1 MKQVI
6 KHYPALQLLPVVGR
20 GIMLSGALALALPA
34 QAQIA
39 VTNVT
44 YGALVDNTDI
54 VQGGL
59 TFRQQYAPVNTVT
72 TSLGDYR
79 FNGPVASNIF
89 VRRNAGGTG
98 PNNTTVFYQTSGST
112 STAPLGQYASSV
124 QNMFLSNNLY
134 EGLRNPFANGAGAQ
148 NSNIERIDFYY
159 AGGYTVQANDSLV
172 FFDLENTGN
181 FGDGFRIAA
190 FTAVDGAG
198 DLDVGTAGTPT
209 TYANSGL
216 LVAADSFGGPIN
228 SPTGGTTGNF
238 ERATYTSGDNLS
250 GTASSVTNIGSG
262 LNLVGILIRFADL
275 GIAAGTTIQGFSL
288 MAGDTV
294 PTSAANLVNWNNVA
308 YYPTNTSAT
317 ATGNMDFMGFGATIS
332 RPVPEPST
340 YGAIFIGL
348 SALFFGWRRH
358 RRGVNAPAV

>member
-1 MKQVI
+1 MQNFA
-6 KHYPALQLLPVVGR
+6 PPPSSGRLLAVAGR
-20 GIMLSGALALALPA
+20 FSLLLGAMALALTA

-44 YGALVDNTDI
+44 YGTLVNNADSTH
-54 VQGGL
+54 GGL
-59 TFRQQYAPVNTVT
+59 AFREQYAPVNTVT

-79 FNGPVASNIF
+79 FDGPVASNIF
-89 VRRNAGGTG
+89 VRRNTSEAG
-98 PNNTTVFYQTSGST
+98 PNNTTVFYQTSDST
-112 STAPLGQYASSV
+112 STAPLGQYESSV
-124 QNMFLSNNLY
+124 QEMFLGNNLY
-134 EGLRNPFANGAGAQ
+134 EGLRNPFANGVGAQ
-148 NSNIERIDFYY
+148 NSNIERLDFYY

-198 DLDVGTAGTPT
+198 DLDAGTAGTPT
-209 TYANSGL
+209 TYANAGL
-216 LVAADSFGGPIN
+216 LVAADSFGGPLN

-238 ERATYTSGDNLS
+238 ERATYTNGNNLS

-262 LNLVGILIRFADL
+262 LNLVGILIRFSDL

-294 PTSAANLVNWNNVA
+294 PVSAANLVNWNTAA
-308 YYPTNTSAT
+308 YYPTNTSST
-317 ATGNMDFMGFGATIS
+317 ATGNMDFMGFGATVS
-332 RPVPEPST
+332 RRVPEPST

-358 RRGVNAPAV
+358 RRAA

>member
-1 MKQVI
+1 M
-6 KHYPALQLLPVVGR
+6 
-20 GIMLSGALALALPA
+20 S
-34 QAQIA
+34 
-39 VTNVT
+39 TVT
-44 YGALVDNTDI
+44 YGTLVNNADTTH
-54 VQGGL
+54 GGL
-59 TFRQQYAPVNTVT
+59 TFREQYAPVNTVT

-79 FNGPVASNIF
+79 FDGPVASNIF
-89 VRRNAGGTG
+89 VRRNVSEAG
-98 PNNTTVFYQTSGST
+98 PNNTTVFYQTSGSA
-112 STAPLGQYASSV
+112 STAPLGQYESSIS
-124 QNMFLSNNLY
+124 NMFLSNNLY

-190 FTAVDGAG
+190 FTAVDGAE
-198 DLDVGTAGTPT
+198 DLDAEPT
-209 TYANSGL
+209 TYANTGL

-238 ERATYTSGDNLS
+238 ERATYTNGDDLS
-250 GTASSVTNIGSG
+250 GAASSVTNIGSG
-262 LNLVGILIRFADL
+262 LNLVGILIRFSDL
-275 GIAAGTTIQGFSL
+275 GIAAGTTVQGFSL
-288 MAGDTV
+288 MAGDTA
-294 PTSAANLVNWNNVA
+294 PTAAADLVNWNNA
-308 YYPTNTSAT
+308 TFYPTGTSSA

-348 SALFFGWRRH
+348 SAAFFGWRRY
-358 RRGVNAPAV
+358 RRNLSVPAV